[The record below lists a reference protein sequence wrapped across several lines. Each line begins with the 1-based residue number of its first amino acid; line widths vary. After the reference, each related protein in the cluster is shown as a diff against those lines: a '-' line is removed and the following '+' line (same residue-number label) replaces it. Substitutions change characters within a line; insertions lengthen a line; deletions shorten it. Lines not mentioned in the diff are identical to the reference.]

1 MFRLVMNPKMKNSAV
16 TVINGTRYPGDV
28 KAAVCLA
35 GAAIRGRSPL
45 SQKFAKFG
53 LSAHSEHKEYAEQP
67 AGYWL
72 ANSPR
77 TFILPSRLPTNI
89 HPVAPVG
96 EICSFPGSVWNNLPV
111 SLAAVSAHNYFLL
124 ACAAGTVLLI
134 LLLIARARLHP
145 ALALCVA
152 ALTLGVASGM
162 PLAQVPLSFSGGVG
176 NLLGHIA
183 IVLGL
188 GAILGRLLVTSGG
201 ATALGNFFVDN
212 CGPQG
217 LPWALLG
224 LGILVGL
231 PVFFEVGLVL
241 LLPIVAEAARR
252 SHRPPILVALP
263 VLAGLSIVHG
273 TLPPHPAAM
282 LAVTEYHADLGRT
295 ILWGLAAGLP
305 AAALAGPGLGWFLMR
320 RWERHRAKGEVAA
333 AEEGTPLF
341 TVAAEAKAAN
351 EAGNEDRIGVEETA
365 ATVAAP
371 QLELVPAPVGP
382 LRAAAAI
389 LLPVALIFLGSWAGL
404 LTAPG
409 SLASQILHFTGTA
422 EVALL
427 IGVMVALVTL
437 GSHIQTGRH
446 HGVELLRRL
455 TGEAFEPIAG
465 VLVILAAAGGLSGIL
480 RDSGAAQAT
489 VGLALGAHIPP
500 LVLAWLLA
508 AVIRVSMGS
517 ATVAMAVASGILAP
531 MAGHFGLRPEL
542 LVLATGT
549 GSLMLSHVNDPGFW
563 MIQSFFKL
571 ELKETLSTWTVL
583 ETVLSVAG
591 LGMTLVLVAVL
602 R

>member
-1 MFRLVMNPKMKNSAV
+1 
-16 TVINGTRYPGDV
+16 
-28 KAAVCLA
+28 
-35 GAAIRGRSPL
+35 
-45 SQKFAKFG
+45 
-53 LSAHSEHKEYAEQP
+53 
-67 AGYWL
+67 
-72 ANSPR
+72 
-77 TFILPSRLPTNI
+77 
-89 HPVAPVG
+89 
-96 EICSFPGSVWNNLPV
+96 V

-152 ALTLGVASGM
+152 ALMLGVASGM

-282 LAVTEYHADLGRT
+282 LAVTEFHADLGRT

-333 AEEGTPLF
+333 AEEGTTLF

-351 EAGNEDRIGVEETA
+351 EAGNADRIEVQETA
-365 ATVAAP
+365 APVAAP
-371 QLELVPAPVGP
+371 HLEPVPAPAGP

-591 LGMTLVLVAVL
+591 LGMTLVLATVL

>member
-1 MFRLVMNPKMKNSAV
+1 M
-16 TVINGTRYPGDV
+16 
-28 KAAVCLA
+28 
-35 GAAIRGRSPL
+35 
-45 SQKFAKFG
+45 
-53 LSAHSEHKEYAEQP
+53 
-67 AGYWL
+67 
-72 ANSPR
+72 
-77 TFILPSRLPTNI
+77 
-89 HPVAPVG
+89 
-96 EICSFPGSVWNNLPV
+96 WNNFPV

-124 ACAAGTVLLI
+124 ACAAGTVLLL
-134 LLLIARARLHP
+134 LLLIARVRLHP
-145 ALALCVA
+145 ALALCAA

-162 PLAQVPLSFSGGVG
+162 PLTQVPLSFTGGVG
-176 NLLGHIA
+176 NLMGHIA

-188 GAILGRLLVTSGG
+188 GAILGRLLASSGG
-201 ATALGNFFVDN
+201 ASSLGKALVEG
-212 CGPQG
+212 CRPRY

-241 LLPIVAEAARR
+241 LLPIVADAARR

-282 LAVTEYHADLGRT
+282 LAVTEYHADMGRT
-295 ILWGLAAGLP
+295 ILWGLVVGLP

-320 RWERHRAKGEVAA
+320 RWERRRAKGEVSA
-333 AEEGTPLF
+333 AEEGTTLF
-341 TVAAEAKAAN
+341 TVALESTPAE
-351 EAGNEDRIGVEETA
+351 EAGN
-365 ATVAAP
+365 AAP
-371 QLELVPAPVGP
+371 APELPPAPAGP
-382 LRAAAAI
+382 LRAAAAV
-389 LLPVALIFLGSWAGL
+389 LLPVALIFLGSWAEM
-404 LTAPG
+404 LTTPG
-409 SLASQILHFTGTA
+409 SLTNRILHFTGTA

-427 IGVMVALVTL
+427 IGVLVALVTL
-437 GSHIQTGRH
+437 GGHIQTGHH

-508 AVIRVSMGS
+508 AVVRVSMGS
-517 ATVAMAVASGILAP
+517 ATVAMAVAAGILAP
-531 MAGHFGLRPEL
+531 MAGRFGVPAEL

-549 GSLMLSHVNDPGFW
+549 GSLMMSHVNDPGFW

-583 ETVLSVAG
+583 ETLLSLAG
-591 LGMTLVLVAVL
+591 LGMTLALSAVL